1 MHEPALVTVF
11 FHWLLKMAGVS
22 DAVLNRFLP
31 DHVVMVLFLLL
42 LAAITLPFLRRRF
55 KVYKPGGFQQ
65 ILELTVEGIRSLLG
79 DIIGPKSDQHL
90 ILLGTY
96 GIFIFVMNISGMIPG
111 LNMPTSSLWVTVPLA
126 LTSFAYYNYHGVKT
140 QGLGNYLKHFC
151 GPIIW
156 LAPLM
161 FPIELISH
169 MARPLSLSVRLFGNM
184 FGEHQVSGVFM
195 GLVPALVP
203 IPIMVI
209 GLFAIVLQAFIFMLL
224 SAVYVGGAI
233 EVEDH

>member
-1 MHEPALVTVF
+1 MHQPSLVTVF
-11 FHWLLKMAGVS
+11 FHWLLQMAGVS
-22 DAVLNRFLP
+22 EATLNRFLP

-42 LAAITLPFLRRRF
+42 LTAITLPVLRRRF

-65 ILELTVEGIRSLLG
+65 ILELTVEGIRSLLH
-79 DIIGPKSDQHL
+79 DIIGHKADQHL
-90 ILLGTY
+90 ILLGTF
-96 GIFIFVMNISGMIPG
+96 GIFIFVMNFSGMIPG
-111 LNMPTSSLWVTVPLA
+111 LNTPTSSLWVTVPLA
-126 LTSFAYYNYHGVKT
+126 LISFAYYNFHGVKT
-140 QGLGNYLKHFC
+140 QGVGNYLKHFC
-151 GPIIW
+151 GPILW
-156 LAPLM
+156 LAWLM

-169 MARPLSLSVRLFGNM
+169 LARPLSLSVRLYGNM
-184 FGEHQVSGVFM
+184 FGEHQVTGVFM

>member
-1 MHEPALVTVF
+1 MHEPSLVTYF
-11 FHWLLKMAGVS
+11 LHMLLSKLGVS

-31 DHVVMVLFLLL
+31 DHVVMVLFLVL
-42 LAAITLPFLRRRF
+42 LAAIALPLLRRRF

-79 DIIGPKSDQHL
+79 DIIGPKADQHL
-90 ILLGTY
+90 VMLGTF
-96 GIFIFVMNISGMIPG
+96 GIFIFVMNFSGMIPG
-111 LNMPTSSLWVTVPLA
+111 LGLATSSLWVTVPLA

-140 QGLGNYLKHFC
+140 QGVGNYLKHFC
-151 GPIIW
+151 GPIWW
-156 LAPLM
+156 LALLM

-169 MARPLSLSVRLFGNM
+169 CARPLSLSVRLFGNM
-184 FGEHQVSGVFM
+184 FGEHQVTGVFM

-203 IPIMVI
+203 IPVMVI

>member
-1 MHEPALVTVF
+1 MHEPSLVTVF
-11 FHWLLKMAGVS
+11 FHWLLKMVGVS

-31 DHVVMVLFLLL
+31 DHVVMVLFLVLV
-42 LAAITLPFLRRRF
+42 AAIALPLIRRRF

-65 ILELTVEGIRSLLG
+65 ILELVVEGIRSLLG
-79 DIIGPKSDQHL
+79 DIIGPKADQHL
-90 ILLGTY
+90 VLLGTF
-96 GIFIFVMNISGMIPG
+96 GIFIFVMNFSGMVPG
-111 LNMPTSSLWVTVPLA
+111 LGLATSSLWVTVPLA
-126 LTSFAYYNYHGVKT
+126 LISFGYYNYHGVKT
-140 QGLGNYLKHFC
+140 QGVGNYLKHFC
-151 GPIIW
+151 GQIWW
-156 LAPLM
+156 LAVLM

-169 MARPLSLSVRLFGNM
+169 CARPLSLSVRLFGNM

-195 GLVPALVP
+195 NLVPALVP
-203 IPIMVI
+203 IPVMVI

>member
-1 MHEPALVTVF
+1 MHEPSLVTYF
-11 FHWLLKMAGVS
+11 IHMLLKRIGVS
-22 DAVLNRFLP
+22 DGVLNTYLP
-31 DHVVMVLFLLL
+31 DHVVMVLFLVL
-42 LAAITLPFLRRRF
+42 LAAIALPLLRRRF

-79 DIIGPKSDQHL
+79 DIIGHKADQHL
-90 ILLGTY
+90 VLLGTF
-96 GIFIFVMNISGMIPG
+96 GIFIFVMNFCGMVPG
-111 LNMPTSSLWVTVPLA
+111 LGLATSSLWVTVPLA
-126 LTSFAYYNYHGVKT
+126 LISFTYYNYHGVKT
-140 QGLGNYLKHFC
+140 QGVGNYLKHFC
-151 GPIIW
+151 GPIWW
-156 LAPLM
+156 LALLM

-169 MARPLSLSVRLFGNM
+169 CARPLSLSVRLFGNM

-195 GLVPALVP
+195 SLVPALVP
-203 IPIMVI
+203 IPVMVI